1 MTTTVAL
8 VAKLTTEKVSPMPAI
23 RHRFSADDYYRML
36 EVGILAEGARVE
48 LVNGEICNMSPIDP
62 IHAANVMRLDR
73 QLQRL
78 VGDNAIINVQNPIR
92 LNDYNERQPDLA
104 VLRWDDDFYAQRHP
118 TPEDVLLVVEVANT
132 SLASDRNEKLPAY
145 ATAGIPEVWLINVAR
160 QSVEQYTQPRYG
172 QYSQKRIIYRGE
184 ILVSTTVPEIALP
197 VDSIFGH

>member
-1 MTTTVAL
+1 M
-8 VAKLTTEKVSPMPAI
+8 M
-23 RHRFSADDYYRML
+23 
-36 EVGILAEGARVE
+36 EVGILAEGTRVE

-118 TPEDVLLVVEVANT
+118 TPEDILLVVEVANT

-145 ATAGIPEVWLINVAR
+145 AAAGIPEVWLVNVAR
-160 QSVEQYTQPRYG
+160 QSIEQYTQPLHGQYG
-172 QYSQKRIIYRGE
+172 QKQIVYRGE
-184 ILVSTTVPEIALP
+184 TLVSTIVTGIELP
-197 VDSIFGH
+197 VDRIFGH